1 LPRRRR
7 FALIIHQL
15 ATNAAKYGAFS
26 VPLGG
31 VSVEGRMN
39 GDEQFLFRWSEKGSP
54 AAIEPMRKGFSTT
67 ILLDAAKQFGQHA
80 ELKFDRGAY
89 NMNCNCLSH

>member
-39 GDEQFLFRWSEKGSP
+39 GDEQFLFRWSEKGGP
-54 AAIEPMRKGFSTT
+54 GFSTT